1 MNIVILDDY
10 QDAVRKLKCAAKLE
24 AFPAKVYT
32 NTVKGIGQLS
42 VRLKDADVIVLIR
55 ERTHLTRALIEK
67 LPRLKLIVQTGR
79 IGAHVDVAACTERG
93 IAVADGTGSPVST
106 AELAWT
112 LIMAA
117 MRRLP
122 QYIGNLKHGA
132 WQQSG
137 LKAGSMP
144 PNFGLGAVLHGKTL
158 GVWGYGKIGKMVAG
172 YGKAFGMNVLVW
184 GREPSRERAVMDGF
198 QAASSKEDFFAQ
210 SDVLSLHLRLTD
222 ETAGIV
228 RLDDLAQMKTTAL
241 VVNTSR
247 AELIEADA
255 LISALNRGRPGM
267 AAIDVFENEPI
278 LQGHAL
284 LRLENCICTPHIGYV
299 EQDSYE
305 MYFGTAFDNVVN
317 FITGMPTN
325 IVNPGALQV
334 RR

>member
-10 QDAVRKLKCAAKLE
+10 QDAVRKLPCASKLD
-24 AFPAKVYT
+24 PYNAKVYT

-42 VRLKDADVIVLIR
+42 VRLKDADIIVLIR
-55 ERTHLTRALIEK
+55 ERTHISRALIDK
-67 LPRLKLIVQTGR
+67 LPKLKLIAQTGKA
-79 IGAHVDVAACTERG
+79 GAHVDVQACTEKG
-93 IAVADGTGSPVST
+93 VAVAEGIGSPT
-106 AELAWT
+106 APAELTWA

-122 QYIGNLKHGA
+122 HYIGNLKHGA

-144 PNFGLGAVLHGKTL
+144 ANFGLGNVLHGKTL
-158 GVWGYGKIGKMVAG
+158 GIWGYGRIGQLVAG
-172 YGKAFGMNVLVW
+172 YGKAFGMQVQVW
-184 GREPSRERAVMDGF
+184 GSESARDKANADGF
-198 QAASSKEDFFAQ
+198 SAAPDRETFFSQ
-210 SDVLSLHLRLTD
+210 SDVLSLHLRLSDTTRHIV
-222 ETAGIV
+222 TAN
-228 RLDDLAQMKTTAL
+228 DLASMKPTSL
-241 VVNTSR
+241 LVNTSR
-247 AELIEADA
+247 SELIENDA
-255 LISALNRGRPGM
+255 LIGGLNRGRPGL
-267 AAIDVFENEPI
+267 AAIDVFESEPI

-305 MYFGTAFDNVVN
+305 LYFGAAFDNVVN
-317 FITGMPTN
+317 YIKGTPSN